1 MDKIKNM
8 TKKQKTIAV
17 VTVAGLVLTGGV
29 IGIVSSMDNGFDN
42 TPTEQVSPE
51 KSELKL
57 TLEYKET
64 PKDEYKVK
72 MGEEELI
79 ITTAEITPEID
90 TSEIGTSKHTI
101 EIDEKAF
108 DLTIEIVDNRELTLN
123 DFTEL
128 TVETESTQE
137 DLEAKLVEELTPEL
151 DEGEELQ
158 FKFSYSDDFKLDVE
172 GEYEVEATANF
183 ESNRRNTA
191 KQTVLV
197 KVVTPEE
204 EPEEEVVADNSGSTG
219 QTESTGGSSSSGST
233 GGSSNSSSSSGS
245 SGSSSSGSSGS
256 SGSSSSGGSS
266 SSSNTSTPA
275 KKPASSGGG
284 GEGLSKPNGNGD
296 DRPPHRDPAP
306 EPEPK
311 PEPKP
316 TTPAPS
322 GVPSGAKLTRDDGM
336 GGYLYSISRNIPNG
350 GTVIEVAVTTTD
362 KSVQFR
368 GVDNA
373 GIAYGARVGRNIE
386 YIQYVGNYPTLSDE
400 DKEFLRD
407 LGNQFL
413 VAYGL

>member
-1 MDKIKNM
+1 MNKIKNM
-8 TKKQKTIAV
+8 TKKQKTIAA

-29 IGIVSSMDNGFDN
+29 IGIVSSMDDGFNN

-108 DLTIEIVDNRELTLN
+108 DLTVEIVDNRELTLN

-183 ESNRRNTA
+183 ESNRRNNA

-197 KVVTPEE
+197 KVVTPVEE

-233 GGSSNSSSSSGS
+233 GGSSSN
-245 SGSSSSGSSGS
+245 SGSSGS
-256 SGSSSSGGSS
+256 SGSSSSGSTGSSGGSS
-266 SSSNTSTPA
+266 SSGSSSTPA
-275 KKPASSGGG
+275 KKPASSGGF
-284 GEGLSKPNGNGD
+284 GEATGDPNGVA
-296 DRPPHRDPAP
+296 PEHSDPAP
-306 EPEPK
+306 APKPEPK

-322 GVPSGAKLTRDDGM
+322 GVPSGANKVGEDGM
-336 GGYLYSISRNIPNG
+336 GGYEYSISRNLPNG
-350 GTVIEVAVTTTD
+350 GTVTD
-362 KSVQFR
+362 IVVDTNLKSVLLA

-373 GIAYGARVGRNIE
+373 GNHYLSEIGRNIE
-386 YIQYVGNYPTLSDE
+386 YIQYFGDYPTLSDE
-400 DKEFLRD
+400 DNSFLID